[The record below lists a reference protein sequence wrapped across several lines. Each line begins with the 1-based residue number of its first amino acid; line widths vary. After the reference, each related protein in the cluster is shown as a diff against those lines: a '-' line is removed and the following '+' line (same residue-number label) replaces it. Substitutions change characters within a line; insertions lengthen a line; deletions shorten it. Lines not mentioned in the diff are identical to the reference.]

1 MPASSVVTRA
11 LCPAKYEADLQ
22 VIESSSISNEIRT
35 AASAGDT
42 VYDFAAP
49 SLDIGAALA
58 GEDLLINL
66 KNLDSVD
73 LTNEAWDQNA
83 VRDFSIAN
91 KLYYGV
97 SDISLGKNETT
108 WIYFFNKN
116 LIAEYQLENP
126 YELVREGK
134 WTFDKSIELMA
145 AASHDT
151 DGNGEPNEGD
161 RFGTFRI
168 YDAMRYA
175 AFYEMSL
182 EDKLAWTEKRIF
194 DLERLRSFE
203 FATATAKALWLDN
216 LEYQINY
223 FTRLLRQLEQSTIP
237 EEF

>member
-1 MPASSVVTRA
+1 LRELSSPESSFNDMMTESIRRTLNFVRSSF
-11 LCPAKYEADLQ
+11 
-22 VIESSSISNEIRT
+22 ESSSYFIGHPADGAYRFEHSLRVAHIGAEIARGEGMDEEELIIACLLHDIAYCLEFPEGGWNEHGR
-35 AASAGDT
+35 
-42 VYDFAAP
+42 
-49 SLDIGAALA
+49 LGAALA
-58 GEDLLINL
+58 RPFLTKLGLSPAKTEEICYGIAIHVDDKADFDGERSPLAL
-66 KNLDSVD
+66 
-73 LTNEAWDQNA
+73 
-83 VRDFSIAN
+83 SIADADN
-91 KLYYGV
+91 
-97 SDISLGKNETT
+97 I
-108 WIYFFNKN
+108 
-116 LIAEYQLENP
+116 
-126 YELVREGK
+126 
-134 WTFDKSIELMA
+134 
-145 AASHDT
+145 
-151 DGNGEPNEGD
+151 D